1 MTATPPP
8 QPPHEDAQ
16 LRSNLG
22 SASTLRT
29 YGVTLWGVIPPTA
42 VPTVAT
48 RKKSYSSRETVLGT
62 PSSPGGAL
70 GPWAVW
76 GGKALSTLPQSEPSS
91 LSAAVLPHCSPPPQ
105 SLQLRA
111 NGVGA
116 YTNPPPLPLQFLP
129 QYPTSQLLLIG

>member
-62 PSSPGGAL
+62 PSSPGGL
-70 GPWAVW
+70 WARGLF
-76 GGKALSTLPQSEPSS
+76 GGGQSTFY
-91 LSAAVLPHCSPPPQ
+91 SPP
-105 SLQLRA
+105 
-111 NGVGA
+111 
-116 YTNPPPLPLQFLP
+116 
-129 QYPTSQLLLIG
+129 I